1 MNQSVNIPVDNYQI
15 HILVCAAPAQWL
27 FVVTVY
33 TPQTMNTIWRRI
45 TIDTEDGSLY
55 VSFWNS
61 SDDYAVMTKDEFED
75 YLQNT
80 EMTMGG
86 M

>member
-1 MNQSVNIPVDNYQI
+1 MRPAEISSQWANPT
-15 HILVCAAPAQWL
+15 LPTAPRKSMTPWKD
-27 FVVTVY
+27 

-80 EMTMGG
+80 EMMMGG